1 MKVNLAPPLV
11 IQEENRLKYKSVFDI
26 IGPIMVGPSSSHTAG
41 AARIGRV
48 ARKLF
53 GRMPLRAEIV
63 FYGSF
68 AKTYQGH
75 GSDVATVAGILDFD
89 TSDLRLK
96 NSLVIAEKAGM
107 EVELTTSDVLTE
119 HPNTARI
126 KLSDDEQQIEIVGV
140 SIGGGKIEVLEVNG
154 FSFQLG
160 FDTPTLLVLHED
172 RFGMIAAVAKVLT
185 QHNIN
190 VGLMEVS
197 RHTRGSRALMAIET
211 DSTISP
217 EVLEEIRQIPHIF
230 DVSLLALN

>member
-1 MKVNLAPPLV
+1 
-11 IQEENRLKYKSVFDI
+11 LKYKSVFDI
-26 IGPIMVGPSSSHTAG
+26 IGPVMVGPSSSHTAG

-53 GRMPLRAEIV
+53 GKEPKRADIT

-68 AKTYQGH
+68 AKTYKGH

-96 NSLVIAEKAGM
+96 NSLLIAEKAGM
-107 EVELTTSDVLTE
+107 DVNLTTSEVLTE

-126 KLSDDEQQIEIVGV
+126 QLSNGQEAIEVVGV
-140 SIGGGKIEVLEVNG
+140 SIGGGKIEVLELNG
-154 FSFQLG
+154 FHLQLG
-160 FDTPTLLVLHED
+160 FDSPTLLVLHED

-185 QHNIN
+185 QERIN

-197 RHTRGSRALMAIET
+197 RHDRGSRALMAIET
-211 DSTISP
+211 DAPVSAQ
-217 EVLEEIRQIPHIF
+217 VLEEIRQIPYVF
-230 DVSLLALN
+230 DVSLLSLN

>member
-1 MKVNLAPPLV
+1 M
-11 IQEENRLKYKSVFDI
+11 KYKSVFDI

-53 GRMPLRAEIV
+53 GKQPKRAEIT

-68 AKTYQGH
+68 AKTYKGH

-96 NSLVIAEKAGM
+96 NSLIIAEKAGM
-107 EVELTTSDVLTE
+107 EVDLLTSDVLTE

-126 KLSDDEQQIEIVGV
+126 KLSDADGATEIVGV
-140 SIGGGKIEVLEVNG
+140 SIGGGKIEVLEING
-154 FSFQLG
+154 FGLQLG
-160 FDTPTLLVLHED
+160 FDSPTLLVLHED

-185 QHNIN
+185 EHLIN

-197 RHTRGSRALMAIET
+197 RHDRGSRALMAIET
-211 DSTISP
+211 DAPVSA
-217 EVLEEIRQIPHIF
+217 EVLEEIRQIPHVF
-230 DVSLLALN
+230 DVSLLSLN

>member
-1 MKVNLAPPLV
+1 M
-11 IQEENRLKYKSVFDI
+11 KYKSVFDI

-53 GRMPLRAEIV
+53 GKQPKRAEIT

-68 AKTYQGH
+68 AKTYKGH

-107 EVELTTSDVLTE
+107 EVNLTTSEILTE

-126 KLSDDEQQIEIVGV
+126 KLSDEQAAIEVVGV

-154 FSFQLG
+154 FTLQLG
-160 FDTPTLLVLHED
+160 FDSPTMLVLHED

-185 QHNIN
+185 QHRIN

-197 RHTRGSRALMAIET
+197 RHDRGSRALMAIET
-211 DSTISP
+211 DAPVSA
-217 EVLEEIRQIPHIF
+217 EVLEEIRQIPYVF
-230 DVSLLALN
+230 DVSLLSLN

>member
-1 MKVNLAPPLV
+1 M
-11 IQEENRLKYKSVFDI
+11 KYKSVFDI

-53 GRMPLRAEIV
+53 GKQPKRAEIT

-68 AKTYQGH
+68 AKTYKGH

-96 NSLVIAEKAGM
+96 NSLVIAKKAGM
-107 EVELTTSDVLTE
+107 EVDLTTSEILTE

-126 KLSDDEQQIEIVGV
+126 KLSDEQAAIEVVGV

-154 FSFQLG
+154 FSLQLG
-160 FDTPTLLVLHED
+160 FDSPTMLVLHED

-185 QHNIN
+185 QHRIN

-197 RHTRGSRALMAIET
+197 RHDRGSRALMAIET
-211 DSTISP
+211 DAAVSA
-217 EVLEEIRQIPHIF
+217 EVLEEIRQIPYVF
-230 DVSLLALN
+230 DVSLLSLN

>member
-1 MKVNLAPPLV
+1 M
-11 IQEENRLKYKSVFDI
+11 KYKSVFDI

-53 GRMPLRAEIV
+53 GKQPKRAEIT

-68 AKTYQGH
+68 AKTYKGH

-107 EVELTTSDVLTE
+107 EVSLTTSEILTE

-126 KLSDDEQQIEIVGV
+126 KLSDDQATIEVVGV

-154 FSFQLG
+154 FTLQLG
-160 FDTPTLLVLHED
+160 FDSPTMLVLHED

-185 QHNIN
+185 QHRIN

-197 RHTRGSRALMAIET
+197 RHDRGSRALMAIET
-211 DSTISP
+211 DAPVSV
-217 EVLEEIRQIPHIF
+217 EVLEEIRQIPYVF
-230 DVSLLALN
+230 DVSLLSLN

>member
-1 MKVNLAPPLV
+1 M
-11 IQEENRLKYKSVFDI
+11 KYKSVFDI

-53 GRMPLRAEIV
+53 GKQPKRAEIS

-68 AKTYQGH
+68 AKTYKGH

-107 EVELTTSDVLTE
+107 EVSLTTSEILTE

-126 KLSDDEQQIEIVGV
+126 KLSDDQASIEVVGV

-154 FSFQLG
+154 FTLQLG
-160 FDTPTLLVLHED
+160 FDSPTMLVLHED

-185 QHNIN
+185 QHRIN

-197 RHTRGSRALMAIET
+197 RHDRGSRALMAIET
-211 DSTISP
+211 DAPVSV
-217 EVLEEIRQIPHIF
+217 EVLEEIRQIPYVF
-230 DVSLLALN
+230 DVSLLSLN

>member
-1 MKVNLAPPLV
+1 M
-11 IQEENRLKYKSVFDI
+11 KYKSVFDI

-53 GRMPLRAEIV
+53 GKEPKRADIT

-68 AKTYQGH
+68 AKTYKGH

-96 NSLVIAEKAGM
+96 NSLLIAEKAGM
-107 EVELTTSDVLTE
+107 EVNLTTSEALTE

-126 KLSDDEQQIEIVGV
+126 KLSDDQDAIVCVGV
-140 SIGGGKIEVLEVNG
+140 SIGGGKIEVLEING
-154 FSFQLG
+154 FHLQLG
-160 FDTPTLLVLHED
+160 FDSPTLLVLHED

-185 QHNIN
+185 QHRIN

-197 RHTRGSRALMAIET
+197 RHERGSRALMAIET
-211 DSTISP
+211 DAPVSAQ
-217 EVLEEIRQIPHIF
+217 VLEEIRQIPYVF
-230 DVSLLALN
+230 DVSLLSLN

>member
-1 MKVNLAPPLV
+1 M
-11 IQEENRLKYKSVFDI
+11 KYKSVFDI

-53 GRMPLRAEIV
+53 GKQPKRAEIT

-107 EVELTTSDVLTE
+107 EVNLTTSEVLTE
-119 HPNTARI
+119 HPNTSRI
-126 KLSDDEQQIEIVGV
+126 KLSDDQASIEVVGV
-140 SIGGGKIEVLEVNG
+140 SIGGGKIEVLEIDG
-154 FSFQLG
+154 FTLQLG
-160 FDTPTLLVLHED
+160 FDSPTMLVLHED

-185 QHNIN
+185 QHRIN

-197 RHTRGSRALMAIET
+197 RHDKGSRALMAIET
-211 DSTISP
+211 DAPVSA
-217 EVLEEIRQIPHIF
+217 EVLEEIRQIPYIF
-230 DVSLLALN
+230 NVSLLSLN

>member
-1 MKVNLAPPLV
+1 M
-11 IQEENRLKYKSVFDI
+11 KYKSVFDI

-53 GRMPLRAEIV
+53 GKQPKRAEIT

-107 EVELTTSDVLTE
+107 EVNLTTSEVLTE
-119 HPNTARI
+119 HPNTSRI
-126 KLSDDEQQIEIVGV
+126 KLSDDQASIEIVGV
-140 SIGGGKIEVLEVNG
+140 SIGGGKIEVLEIDG
-154 FSFQLG
+154 FTLQLG
-160 FDTPTLLVLHED
+160 FDSPTMLVLHED

-185 QHNIN
+185 QHRIN

-197 RHTRGSRALMAIET
+197 RHDKGSRALMAIET
-211 DSTISP
+211 DAPVSA
-217 EVLEEIRQIPHIF
+217 EVLEEIRQIPYIF
-230 DVSLLALN
+230 NVSLLSLN

>member
-1 MKVNLAPPLV
+1 M
-11 IQEENRLKYKSVFDI
+11 KYKSVFDI

-53 GRMPLRAEIV
+53 GKQPKRAEIT

-68 AKTYQGH
+68 AKTYKGH

-107 EVELTTSDVLTE
+107 EVSLTTSEILTE

-126 KLSDDEQQIEIVGV
+126 KLSDDQASIEVVGV

-154 FSFQLG
+154 FTLQLG
-160 FDTPTLLVLHED
+160 FDSPTMLVLHED

-185 QHNIN
+185 QHRIN

-197 RHTRGSRALMAIET
+197 RHDRGSRALMAIET
-211 DSTISP
+211 DAPVSV
-217 EVLEEIRQIPHIF
+217 EVLEEIRQIPYVF
-230 DVSLLALN
+230 DVSLLSLN

>member
-1 MKVNLAPPLV
+1 M
-11 IQEENRLKYKSVFDI
+11 KYKSVFDI

-53 GRMPLRAEIV
+53 GKEPKRAKIT

-96 NSLVIAEKAGM
+96 NSLLIAEKAGM
-107 EVELTTSDVLTE
+107 EVDLTTSEVLTE

-126 KLSDDEQQIEIVGV
+126 KLSDDQESIEVVGV
-140 SIGGGKIEVLEVNG
+140 SIGGGKIEVLEING
-154 FSFQLG
+154 FALQLG
-160 FDTPTLLVLHED
+160 FDSPTMLVLHED
-172 RFGMIAAVAKVLT
+172 RFGMIAAVAKILT
-185 QHNIN
+185 QHKIN

-197 RHTRGSRALMAIET
+197 RHDRGARALMAIET
-211 DSTISP
+211 DAPVSA
-217 EVLEEIRQIPHIF
+217 EVLEEIRQIPYVF
-230 DVSLLALN
+230 DVSLLSLN